1 LDFDSKAKAL
11 DSIVLMYEDRLR
23 MMTPDAPKITYDVQ
37 DLFRYIDNLH
47 DVSALVL
54 DAKTRQYAP
63 VDKDGLK
70 AAIYEHL
77 KNGAGGGSGNGGASK
92 PAQKAQKPQQR
103 QGQRGGGKR

>member
-1 LDFDSKAKAL
+1 
-11 DSIVLMYEDRLR
+11 MYEDRLR

-63 VDKDGLK
+63 VDKYGLK

-103 QGQRGGGKR
+103 QGQRGGGRR

>member
-1 LDFDSKAKAL
+1 
-11 DSIVLMYEDRLR
+11 

-54 DAKTRQYAP
+54 DSKTRQYAP

-77 KNGAGGGSGNGGASK
+77 KNEKNLWNFMSEL
-92 PAQKAQKPQQR
+92 PAHVCMHVLLDPAE
-103 QGQRGGGKR
+103 

>member
-1 LDFDSKAKAL
+1 
-11 DSIVLMYEDRLR
+11 

-54 DAKTRQYAP
+54 DSKTRQYAP

-77 KNGAGGGSGNGGASK
+77 KNGAGGGGGNGGAPAPK

-103 QGQRGGGKR
+103 QGQKQGGGRR

>member
-1 LDFDSKAKAL
+1 
-11 DSIVLMYEDRLR
+11 MYEDRLR

-77 KNGAGGGSGNGGASK
+77 KNGAGGGSGNGGSSASK

-103 QGQRGGGKR
+103 GQGQRGGGGRR